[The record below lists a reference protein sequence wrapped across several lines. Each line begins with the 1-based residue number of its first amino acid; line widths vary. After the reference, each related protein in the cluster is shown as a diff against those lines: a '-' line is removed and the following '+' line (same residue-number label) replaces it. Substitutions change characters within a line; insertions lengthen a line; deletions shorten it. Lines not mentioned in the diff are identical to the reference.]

1 MSWDDER
8 FKVHHSGA
16 LNGRDAF
23 DVPFREFEIARL
35 WVEDQKLPPEFWD
48 DLEGVKIIAARRKEE
63 LKMFL
68 CRTGSWDG
76 T

>member
-1 MSWDDER
+1 M
-8 FKVHHSGA
+8 
-16 LNGRDAF
+16 
-23 DVPFREFEIARL
+23 
-35 WVEDQKLPPEFWD
+35 EDQKLPREFWE

-68 CRTGSWDG
+68 CRMGSWDG

>member
-1 MSWDDER
+1 M
-8 FKVHHSGA
+8 
-16 LNGRDAF
+16 
-23 DVPFREFEIARL
+23 
-35 WVEDQKLPPEFWD
+35 WVEDSKLPPEFWD